1 MKISNVFK
9 TLAAA
14 VTFGVL
20 AFTAVSCDDPAGTDE
35 PKEELGVVR
44 GTVVAEDNAPV
55 ADARVTVKE
64 LSAVTAVDG
73 SFEIKNVPVG
83 KHTVTITKTGFADV
97 STTTIFKEG
106 VADLGEIMMMIS
118 AAEIKGKC
126 VNAEG
131 APLAGV
137 TVNLNG
143 GAVTQTTA
151 DDGTYKF
158 QSLTLNEYTLL
169 FQMKNCVDVTKTVT
183 KDMFTAEA
191 NYIVELPDV
200 MMGAKEILPGATAD
214 MLSQVDVWH
223 YNEYRG
229 GKNGDDYP
237 HFDWSSDYMGT
248 FTSWYG
254 WWEEQNEGTT
264 LQIRNSEADGH
275 WNNPADLENFDSY
288 LAGRKMITADNCKL
302 YIKVRTHG
310 ADENSPA
317 KWGVKVVDLSAAN
330 PEAVL
335 IGDIRSYGSDRY
347 TNPDEEFDLT
357 PYIGKEIVIAI
368 GIYRAQTGDY
378 WKQVCLRRLAF
389 AKEAPSEWGYLP
401 GEAVPGLDAGY
412 KMTMEMVRSTMPVTE
427 VTQFSGISSVPRA
440 DVDGPE
446 MYREAYKVWR
456 KESHF
461 AAWWSCMP
469 VQKDTE
475 PFPSEGYVMKTRGGD
490 AIVSLSNPQT
500 YFYAKFAIAAG
511 KNKVTLNARN
521 FSSENPTY
529 FKLTAITEDG
539 TVKDLEPKATAS
551 TYEFVSGAAKFMH
564 EDGNADEPEKY
575 AKFEYDLSEFNGK
588 NVVLALGTF
597 KGEANGDE
605 NKLSIHSIV
614 LN

>member
-1 MKISNVFK
+1 M
-9 TLAAA
+9 
-14 VTFGVL
+14 TFGVL
-20 AFTAVSCDDPAGTDE
+20 AFGAVSCNEKNPQE
-35 PKEELGVVR
+35 PQAELGVVR
-44 GTVVAEDNAPV
+44 GIVIAEDNSPV
-55 ADARVTVKE
+55 ADATVTVEK

-73 SFEIKNVPVG
+73 SFEVKDVPVG
-83 KHTVTITKTGFADV
+83 KHTVTISKEGFADV
-97 STTTIFKEG
+97 TTTTQFKNG
-106 VADLGEIMMMIS
+106 VADLGEIMMYIS
-118 AAEIKGKC
+118 AAVIQGKC

-131 APLAGV
+131 APFAGV

-143 GAVTQTTA
+143 GAATQTTA
-151 DDGTYKF
+151 EDGTYKF
-158 QSLTLNEYTLL
+158 QGLTLQDYTLL
-169 FQMKNCVDVTKTVT
+169 FQANECVDIEKKVTADQFK
-183 KDMFTAEA
+183 AEA
-191 NYIVELPDV
+191 NYIVELADV
-200 MMGAKEILPGATAD
+200 TMGAKEILPGATAS
-214 MLSQVDVWH
+214 MLSMVDVWH

-248 FTSWYG
+248 FTNWYG

-288 LAGRKMITADNCKL
+288 LAGRKMISADNCKL

-317 KWGVKVVDLSAAN
+317 KWGVMVVDLTAAD
-330 PEAVL
+330 PKAEL
-335 IGDIRSYGSDRY
+335 IGGIRSYGSDRY

-357 PYIGKEIVIAI
+357 PYIGKEVVIAV
-368 GIYRAQTGDY
+368 GIFRGETGDY

-389 AKEAPSEWGYLP
+389 AAEQPSEWGYLP
-401 GEAVPGLDAGY
+401 GTPVAGLDAGY

-427 VTQFSGISSVPRA
+427 VTEFSGISSVPRA

-456 KESHF
+456 KENHF

-475 PFPSEGYVMKTRGGD
+475 PFAGEGYVMKTRGGD
-490 AIVSLSNPQT
+490 AIVSLTNPQT

-511 KNKVTLNARN
+511 KNKLTLNARN
-521 FSSENPTY
+521 FSSTNPTY
-529 FKLTAITEDG
+529 FKMTAILEDG
-539 TVKDLEPKATAS
+539 TVKDLEPRATAN
-551 TYEFVSGAAKFMH
+551 TYEFVEGAAKFMH

-588 NVVLALGTF
+588 NVVIALATF

-605 NKLSIHSIV
+605 NKLSIHSIT
-614 LN
+614 LK

>member
-1 MKISNVFK
+1 MKFTNVFK

-14 VTFGVL
+14 MTFGVL
-20 AFTAVSCDDPAGTDE
+20 AFGAVSCEEKNPQETPA
-35 PKEELGVVR
+35 ELGVVR
-44 GTVVAEDNAPV
+44 GIVVAEDNTPV
-55 ADARVTVKE
+55 ADANVTVEK

-73 SFEIKNVPVG
+73 SFEIKDVPVG
-83 KHTVTITKTGFADV
+83 KHTVTISKEGFADV
-97 STTTIFKEG
+97 TTTTIFKDG
-106 VADLGEIMMMIS
+106 VADLGEIMMYIS
-118 AAEIKGKC
+118 AAVIQGKC

-131 APLAGV
+131 APFAGV

-143 GAVTQTTA
+143 GSATQTTA
-151 DDGTYKF
+151 EDGTYKF
-158 QSLTLNEYTLL
+158 QGLTLQDYTLL
-169 FQMKNCVDVTKTVT
+169 FQAKDCVDIEKKVAADQFK
-183 KDMFTAEA
+183 AEA
-191 NYIVELPDV
+191 NYVVELENV
-200 MMGAKEILPGATAD
+200 TMGAKEILPGATAS
-214 MLSQVDVWH
+214 MLSMVDVWH

-229 GKNGDDYP
+229 GKNADDYP

-264 LQIRNSEADGH
+264 IQIRNSEADGH

-317 KWGVKVVDLSAAN
+317 KWGVMAVDLTAAN

-335 IGDIRSYGSDRY
+335 IGGIRSYGSDRY

-368 GIYRAQTGDY
+368 GIFRGETGNY

-389 AKEAPSEWGYLP
+389 AAEQPSEWGYLP
-401 GEAVPGLDAGY
+401 GTPVAGLDAGY

-427 VTQFSGISSVPRA
+427 INEFSGISSVPRA

-456 KESHF
+456 KEGHF

-475 PFPSEGYVMKTRGGD
+475 PFPSEGYVLKTRGGD
-490 AIVSLSNPQT
+490 AIVSLTNPQT
-500 YFYAKFAIAAG
+500 YFYAKFAIASG
-511 KNKVTLNARN
+511 KNKLTLNARN
-521 FSSENPTY
+521 FSSENATF
-529 FKLTAITEDG
+529 FKMTAITEDG
-539 TVKDLEPKATAS
+539 TVKDLEPKATAN
-551 TYEFVSGAAKFMH
+551 TYEFVSGASKFMH
-564 EDGNADEPEKY
+564 EDGNPDEPEKY

-588 NVVLALGTF
+588 NVVIALGTF

-605 NKLSIHSIV
+605 NKLSIHSIT
-614 LN
+614 LK

>member
-1 MKISNVFK
+1 MKITNVFK

-14 VTFGVL
+14 MTFGVL
-20 AFTAVSCDDPAGTDE
+20 AFGAVSCNKPDGEE
-35 PKEELGVVR
+35 PKAELGVVR
-44 GTVVAEDNAPV
+44 GIVIAEDNSPV
-55 ADARVTVKE
+55 ADATVTVEK

-73 SFEIKNVPVG
+73 SFEVKDVPVG
-83 KHTVTITKTGFADV
+83 KHTVTISKEGFADV
-97 STTTIFKEG
+97 TTTTQFKDG
-106 VADLGEIMMMIS
+106 VADLGEVMMYIS
-118 AAEIKGKC
+118 AAVIQGKC

-131 APLAGV
+131 APFAGV

-143 GAVTQTTA
+143 GAATQTTA
-151 DDGTYKF
+151 EDGTYKF
-158 QSLTLNEYTLL
+158 QGLTLQDYTLL
-169 FQMKNCVDVTKTVT
+169 FQANDCVDIEKKVTADQFK
-183 KDMFTAEA
+183 AEA
-191 NYIVELPDV
+191 NYVVELENV
-200 MMGAKEILPGATAD
+200 TMGAKEILPGATAS
-214 MLSQVDVWH
+214 MLSMVDVWH

-264 LQIRNSEADGH
+264 LQIRNSEAEGH

-317 KWGVKVVDLSAAN
+317 KWGVMVVDLTAAD
-330 PEAVL
+330 PKAEL
-335 IGDIRSYGSDRY
+335 IGGIRSYGSDRY

-357 PYIGKEIVIAI
+357 PYIGKEVVIAV
-368 GIYRAQTGDY
+368 GIFRGETGDY

-389 AKEAPSEWGYLP
+389 AAEAPSEWGYLP
-401 GEAVPGLDAGY
+401 GTPVAGLDAGY
-412 KMTMEMVRSTMPVTE
+412 KMTMEMLRSTMPVTE
-427 VTQFSGISSVPRA
+427 VTEFSGISSVPRA

-456 KESHF
+456 KENHF

-475 PFPSEGYVMKTRGGD
+475 PFAGEGYVMKTRGSD
-490 AIVSLSNPQT
+490 AIVSLTNPQT

-511 KNKVTLNARN
+511 KNKLTLNARN
-521 FSSENPTY
+521 FSSTNPTY
-529 FKLTAITEDG
+529 FKMTAILEDG
-539 TVKDLEPKATAS
+539 TVKDLEPKATAA
-551 TYEFVSGAAKFMH
+551 TYEFVEGAAKFMH
-564 EDGNADEPEKY
+564 ESGSADTPEEY

-588 NVVLALGTF
+588 NVVIALATF
-597 KGEANGDE
+597 KGEANDDE
-605 NKLSIHSIV
+605 NKLSIHSIT
-614 LN
+614 LK

>member
-1 MKISNVFK
+1 MKFTNVFK
-9 TLAAA
+9 ALAAA
-14 VTFGVL
+14 MTFGVL
-20 AFTAVSCDDPAGTDE
+20 AFSAVSCQDPNEET
-35 PKEELGVVR
+35 PKEELGTVR
-44 GTVVAEDNAPV
+44 GIVVAEDNTPV
-55 ADARVTVKE
+55 ADATVKVKE
-64 LSAVTAVDG
+64 LTALTAVDG
-73 SFEIKNVPVG
+73 SFEVKDVPVG
-83 KHTVTITKTGFADV
+83 KHTVTISKEGFADV
-97 STTTIFKEG
+97 TTTTIFKDG
-106 VADLGEIMMMIS
+106 VADLGEVMMYIS
-118 AAEIKGKC
+118 AAVIQGKC
-126 VNAEG
+126 INAEG
-131 APLAGV
+131 APFAGV

-143 GAVTQTTA
+143 GAATLTTA
-151 DDGTYKF
+151 EDGTYKF
-158 QSLTLNEYTLL
+158 QGLTLQDYTLL
-169 FQMKNCVDVTKTVT
+169 FQANDCVDIEKTVT
-183 KDMFTAEA
+183 ADQFKAES
-191 NYIVELPDV
+191 NYVVELEDV
-200 MMGAKEILPGATAD
+200 TMGAKEILPGATAS
-214 MLSQVDVWH
+214 MLSMVDVWH

-229 GKNGDDYP
+229 GKNADDYP

-302 YIKVRTHG
+302 FIKVRTHG

-317 KWGVKVVDLSAAN
+317 KWGVMVVDLTSADPKA
-330 PEAVL
+330 EL
-335 IGDIRSYGSDRY
+335 IGGIRSYGSDRY
-347 TNPDEEFDLT
+347 TNPDEMFDLT

-368 GIYRAQTGDY
+368 GIFRGETGDY

-389 AKEAPSEWGYLP
+389 AAEQPSEWGYLP
-401 GEAVPGLDAGY
+401 GTPVAGLDAGY

-427 VTQFSGISSVPRA
+427 TSEFSGISSVPRA

-456 KESHF
+456 KENHF

-475 PFPSEGYVMKTRGGD
+475 PFPSEGYVLKTRGGD
-490 AIVSLSNPQT
+490 AIVSLTNPQT
-500 YFYAKFAIAAG
+500 YFYAKFAIASG
-511 KNKVTLNARN
+511 KNKLTLNARN

-529 FKLTAITEDG
+529 FKMTAILEDG
-539 TVKDLEPKATAS
+539 TVKDLEPKATAN

-588 NVVLALGTF
+588 NVVIALGTF

-605 NKLSIHSIV
+605 NKLSIHSIT
-614 LN
+614 LK

>member
-1 MKISNVFK
+1 M
-9 TLAAA
+9 
-14 VTFGVL
+14 TFGVL
-20 AFTAVSCDDPAGTDE
+20 AFGAVSCNEKNPQE
-35 PKEELGVVR
+35 PQAELGVVR
-44 GTVVAEDNAPV
+44 GIVIAEDNSPV
-55 ADARVTVKE
+55 ADATVTVEK

-73 SFEIKNVPVG
+73 SFEVKDVPVG
-83 KHTVTITKTGFADV
+83 KHTVTISKEGFADV
-97 STTTIFKEG
+97 TTTTQFKNG
-106 VADLGEIMMMIS
+106 VADLGEIMMYIS
-118 AAEIKGKC
+118 AAVIQGKC

-131 APLAGV
+131 APFAGV

-143 GAVTQTTA
+143 GAATQTTA
-151 DDGTYKF
+151 EDGTYKF
-158 QSLTLNEYTLL
+158 QGLTLQDYTLL
-169 FQMKNCVDVTKTVT
+169 FQANECVDIEKKVTADQFK
-183 KDMFTAEA
+183 AEA
-191 NYIVELPDV
+191 NYIVELADV
-200 MMGAKEILPGATAD
+200 TMGAKEILPGATAS
-214 MLSQVDVWH
+214 MLSMVDVWH

-288 LAGRKMITADNCKL
+288 LAGRKMISADNCKL

-317 KWGVKVVDLSAAN
+317 KWGVMVVDLTAAD
-330 PEAVL
+330 PKAEL
-335 IGDIRSYGSDRY
+335 IGGIRSYGSDRY

-357 PYIGKEIVIAI
+357 PYIGKEVVIAV
-368 GIYRAQTGDY
+368 GIFRGETGDY

-389 AKEAPSEWGYLP
+389 AAEQPSEWGYLP
-401 GEAVPGLDAGY
+401 GTPVAGLDAGY

-427 VTQFSGISSVPRA
+427 VTEFSGISSVPRA

-456 KESHF
+456 KENHF

-475 PFPSEGYVMKTRGGD
+475 PFAGEGYVMKTRGGD
-490 AIVSLSNPQT
+490 AIVSLTNPQT

-511 KNKVTLNARN
+511 KNKLTLNARN
-521 FSSENPTY
+521 FSSTNPTY
-529 FKLTAITEDG
+529 FKMTAILEDG
-539 TVKDLEPKATAS
+539 TVKDLEPRATAN
-551 TYEFVSGAAKFMH
+551 TYEFVEGAAKFMH

-588 NVVLALGTF
+588 NVVIALATF

-605 NKLSIHSIV
+605 NKLSIHSIT
-614 LN
+614 LK

>member
-1 MKISNVFK
+1 M
-9 TLAAA
+9 AAA
-14 VTFGVL
+14 ITFGLL
-20 AFTAVSCDDPAGTDE
+20 AFSVVSCEEKNPQET
-35 PKEELGVVR
+35 PVELGTVR
-44 GTVVAEDNAPV
+44 GVVIAEDNNPV
-55 ADARVTVKE
+55 ADATVSVEK

-73 SFEIKNVPVG
+73 SFEIKDVPVG
-83 KHTVTITKTGFADV
+83 KHTVTIAKEGFADV
-97 STTTIFKEG
+97 TTTTIFKDG
-106 VADLGEIMMMIS
+106 VADLGEIMMYIS
-118 AAEIKGKC
+118 AAVIQGKC
-126 VNAEG
+126 VNVEG
-131 APLAGV
+131 APYAGV

-143 GAVTQTTA
+143 GAAAQTTA
-151 DDGTYKF
+151 EDGTYKF
-158 QSLTLNEYTLL
+158 QGLTLQDYTLL
-169 FQMKNCVDVTKTVT
+169 FQANGCVDIEKKVSADQFKVET
-183 KDMFTAEA
+183 
-191 NYIVELPDV
+191 NYVVELEDV
-200 MMGAKEILPGATAD
+200 TMGAKEILPGATASK
-214 MLSQVDVWH
+214 LSLVDVWH

-264 LQIRNSEADGH
+264 LQIRNSEAEGH

-317 KWGVKVVDLSAAN
+317 KWGVMVVDLTAAD
-330 PEAVL
+330 PKAEL
-335 IGDIRSYGSDRY
+335 IGGIRSYGSDRY

-357 PYIGKEIVIAI
+357 PYIGKEVVIAV
-368 GIYRAQTGDY
+368 GIFRGETGDY

-389 AKEAPSEWGYLP
+389 AAEAPTEWGYLP
-401 GEAVPGLDAGY
+401 GTPVAGLDAGY

-427 VTQFSGISSVPRA
+427 VTEFSGISSVPRA

-456 KESHF
+456 KENHF

-475 PFPSEGYVMKTRGGD
+475 PFPGEGYVLKTRGGD
-490 AIVSLSNPQT
+490 AIVSLTNPQT
-500 YFYAKFAIAAG
+500 YFYAKFAVAAG
-511 KNKVTLNARN
+511 KNKLTLNARN
-521 FSSENPTY
+521 FSSANPTY
-529 FKLTAITEDG
+529 FKMTAILEDG
-539 TVKDLEPKATAS
+539 TVKDLEPKATAN
-551 TYEFVSGAAKFMH
+551 TYEFVEGAAKFMH

-588 NVVLALGTF
+588 NVVIALATF
-597 KGEANGDE
+597 KGEANDDE
-605 NKLSIHSIV
+605 NKLSIHSITIK
-614 LN
+614 